1 MKRLGQRRWKQASGY
16 HREGRE
22 ENTFFRYKSII
33 GDGLRAWSPTGQ
45 AVVGPCPR
53 RAAEGSSHSVVAT
66 VFSYVL
72 NGYVS
77 VKARMTSTGAGKDA
91 RFYRRC

>member
-1 MKRLGQRRWKQASGY
+1 MGLEMAQPSGAP
-16 HREGRE
+16 G
-22 ENTFFRYKSII
+22 K
-33 GDGLRAWSPTGQ
+33 APPGQ

-53 RAAEGSSHSVVAT
+53 RAAEGPSHSVVAT